1 MTKLIFQLDVE
12 DGWPPVAAEVMEC
25 TLVDKSFRIESA
37 PLFLKGLSVGDLIIA
52 APDEEGRVWDWEH
65 LAKSDRTTIWL
76 ARLSPAAQGEIDA
89 TLSKLRALGCNIT
102 SSQMLGCFAVDV
114 PADCSIEEVDG
125 CLATLAPD
133 RVAVAFP
140 SFRHDEGETEES

>member
-1 MTKLIFQLDVE
+1 MTKLSFQLEVE

-25 TLVDKSFRIESA
+25 TQVDKSFRIESA

-52 APDEEGRVWDWEH
+52 TPDEEGRVWEWQH

-76 ARLSPAAQGEIDA
+76 ARLSLEAQGEIDA
-89 TLSKLRALGCNIT
+89 TLLKLRGLKCNVT
-102 SSQMLGCFAVDV
+102 RSEALGCFAIDV
-114 PADCSIEEVDG
+114 PADCPIDDVDR
-125 CLATLAPD
+125 CLAPLAPD

-140 SFRHDEGETEES
+140 SFRHEEGETEG